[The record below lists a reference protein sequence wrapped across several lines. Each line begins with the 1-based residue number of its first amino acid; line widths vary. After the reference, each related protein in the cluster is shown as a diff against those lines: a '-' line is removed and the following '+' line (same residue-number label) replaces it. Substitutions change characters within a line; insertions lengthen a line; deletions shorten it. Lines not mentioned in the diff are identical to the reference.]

1 MTTILFYGDKAYNNP
16 INETQTI
23 YPYQN
28 EYIFS
33 KFLSEEVINYYQNKV
48 PSIVLRCS
56 NIYGPT
62 QLIRPDL
69 IPLLIQKC
77 ITQKKVS
84 VWNKLPKR
92 DFIFLEDA
100 ADAIIKLL
108 DTNYNGVINFG
119 TGIQTSVGS
128 ICKILEERSGTK
140 ILDLKKSVTGPPT
153 FQCDISLMKQLID
166 WKPNYSI
173 KSGILKSYEIM
184 EKWSKDFDWNEQ
196 INEKNF

>member
-1 MTTILFYGDKAYNNP
+1 M
-16 INETQTI
+16 
-23 YPYQN
+23 
-28 EYIFS
+28 
-33 KFLSEEVINYYQNKV
+33 

-84 VWNKLPKR
+84 VWNKLPKE
-92 DFIFLEDA
+92 ILFLEDA

-128 ICKILEERSGTK
+128 ICKILEERSGIK
-140 ILDLKKSVTGPPT
+140 ILDLKKCNRTSYFSV
-153 FQCDISLMKQLID
+153 
-166 WKPNYSI
+166 
-173 KSGILKSYEIM
+173 
-184 EKWSKDFDWNEQ
+184 
-196 INEKNF
+196 